1 MRVGVMG
8 GTFDPIHLGHLVT
21 AEAVRHRFGL
31 EQVVFVPTGRPP
43 HKRESDVS
51 NAEHRYVMTFLAV
64 VGNPQFSVSRIE
76 IDRLGYSYTFD
87 TMLALGEVYGAGCE
101 LYFITGAD
109 VMRDIH
115 TWHRAEGLLTLCHFV
130 AASRPGYTLSD
141 YIAQT
146 NLEKFR
152 GSGHI
157 HLLEV
162 PAMAISSTDLRR
174 RVRMGEPI
182 RYLVP
187 EAVENYI
194 REHRLYLEGSCSEK
208 KP

>member
-1 MRVGVMG
+1 MRIGVMG

-31 EQVVFVPTGRPP
+31 HQVVFVPTGRPP
-43 HKRESDVS
+43 HKKGEDVS
-51 NAEHRYVMTFLAV
+51 SAEHRYVMTFLAV
-64 VGNPQFSVSRIE
+64 VSNPEFSVSRVE
-76 IDRLGYSYTFD
+76 IDRPGYSYTFD
-87 TMLALGEVYGAGCE
+87 TMLALGEVYGPGCE

-115 TWHRAEGLLTLCHFV
+115 TWHRAEELLTLCHFI

-146 NLEKFR
+146 DIERFR
-152 GSGHI
+152 GNGHI
-157 HLLEV
+157 QLLEV

-174 RVRMGEPI
+174 RVRAGEPI

-187 EAVENYI
+187 ESVENYI
-194 REHRLYLEGSCSEK
+194 HEHGLYLGNVSSK
-208 KP
+208 SL

>member
-1 MRVGVMG
+1 MRIGVMG

-31 EQVVFVPTGRPP
+31 QQVVFVPTGRPP
-43 HKRESDVS
+43 HKRGNDVS
-51 NAEHRYVMTFLAV
+51 SAEHRYVMTFLAV
-64 VGNPQFSVSRIE
+64 LSNPEFGVSRIE

-87 TMLALGEVYGAGCE
+87 TMLALGEMYGPDCE

-115 TWHRAEGLLTLCHFV
+115 TWHRAPELLTLCHFV
-130 AASRPGYTLSD
+130 AASRPDYTLC
-141 YIAQT
+141 
-146 NLEKFR
+146 ERFR
-152 GSGHI
+152 QGGHI
-157 HLLEV
+157 HLVEV

-174 RVRMGEPI
+174 RVRAGEPI

-194 REHRLYLEGSCSEK
+194 YEHRLYLNGAR
-208 KP
+208 